1 MNQSIRV
8 LYLEDDPGDADLIRH
23 NLPAQKPSCDIVWVT
38 GKEAFESALQREPF
52 DIVLSDYSM
61 PGYDGLSA
69 LKLVREKRP
78 EVPVIVIS
86 GTRDDEVAVECLKAG
101 ATDYVLK
108 QRPQR
113 LGSAVARAL
122 REAKERQRLSQAER
136 ALRESEIRFRTLA
149 EASPV
154 GIFRVDVSGEWT
166 YANERC
172 CEIAGINLRQALGS
186 GWAAALHPEDRQR
199 VLEEWDR
206 ATRWTHSFQSEFRFE
221 RPDGKVRCV
230 VGSTEVDFDAHREV
244 AGYVGTITD
253 LTEIK
258 QAYAALWQD
267 KERLRAAMDNSTTG
281 MALVAMDGRWLK
293 VNRALCQ
300 MTGYADEDLL
310 SSKFPVDHA
319 SG

>member
-8 LYLEDDPGDADLIRH
+8 LYLEDDPRDAELVRH
-23 NLPAQKPSCDIVWVT
+23 NLTAQEPSCDIVWVT
-38 GKEAFESALQREPF
+38 GKEAFESALQRERF
-52 DIVLSDYSM
+52 DLVLSDYNV

-101 ATDYVLK
+101 AADYVLK

-122 REAKERQRLSQAER
+122 RETEERHRLRHAER
-136 ALRESEIRFRTLA
+136 ALRESELRFRTLA
-149 EASPV
+149 EVSPV

-221 RPDGKVRCV
+221 RPDGKVRWV

-244 AGYVGTITD
+244 VGYVGTITD

-258 QAYAALWQD
+258 QAEAAD
-267 KERLRAAMDNSTTG
+267 RESEERLRTAVDYSAIG
-281 MALVAMDGRWLK
+281 MALIAIDGRWLK

-300 MTGYADEDLL
+300 MTGYADEELL